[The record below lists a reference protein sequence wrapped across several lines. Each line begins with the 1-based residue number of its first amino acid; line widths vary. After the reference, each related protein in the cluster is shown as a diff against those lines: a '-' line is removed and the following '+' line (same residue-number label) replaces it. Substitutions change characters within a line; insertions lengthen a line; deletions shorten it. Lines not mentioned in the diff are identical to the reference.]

1 MKRRRKKNRW
11 RVSFFSLGVKLS
23 LSLLEALC
31 SLAGKGAAEAERGAL
46 LRLTVLSLRSFRRW
60 RGRAEQRREN
70 ASSMDLRERVKKKRA
85 TKERKSSPPF
95 DRALCLSSSFLTN
108 CFFSLPSRRSRER
121 ETRRGNSCQLSAY
134 LFFALTCAS
143 LLSLELVR
151 ARVRVLKERGR
162 KRKREREREDF
173 HSCPIGQSI
182 LLLFERRPA
191 ASSRFRIPS
200 STGSA
205 LSPLLARFSFTRRE

>member
-121 ETRRGNSCQLSAY
+121 DKKGE
-134 LFFALTCAS
+134 
-143 LLSLELVR
+143 LLSTLRLSFLCSH
-151 ARVRVLKERGR
+151 VRVLALSRAGPRACASVKGKRKKAEKR
-162 KRKREREREDF
+162 KRKGR
-173 HSCPIGQSI
+173 
-182 LLLFERRPA
+182 L
-191 ASSRFRIPS
+191 
-200 STGSA
+200 
-205 LSPLLARFSFTRRE
+205 PLLPDRPKHPPPL